1 MKNSLKIAILGIAAG
16 SVLSFSSCT
25 GSTPSV
31 PKTNI
36 KNSVD
41 SLSYA
46 IGVAQTQGIEMY
58 LQQQGIEKEQYSEL
72 VKGILEGANINSKD
86 PKTNA
91 YEFGRN
97 MGTMV
102 TNQILVGANQHFFGE
117 DSTKQI
123 NKSQFLAAFTS
134 SLLGKDLAISQEEAP
149 KMVEAMEA
157 QLKAE
162 QFKEVKAANA
172 AFLQENKGK
181 EGVVTLPSGMQYK
194 VITEGTGEKPSATDK
209 VKVHYVGTLIDGTEF
224 DSSVGRGTPFEFSL
238 TGGVIQGWIEAVQLM
253 PVGSKYIFYIPYDLA
268 YGANGNG
275 RISPFA
281 TLIFEIELLEIVK

>member
-1 MKNSLKIAILGIAAG
+1 MKNSLKITILGIAAG

-25 GSTPSV
+25 GSTPTM
-31 PKTNI
+31 PKANI

-58 LQQQGIEKEQYSEL
+58 LQQQGIEKEQYNEL
-72 VKGILEGANINSKD
+72 VKGILEGANVDNKD

-97 MGTMV
+97 MGTMIS
-102 TNQILVGANQHFFGE
+102 NQILMGANQHFFGE

-149 KMVEAMEA
+149 QLVEAIDAKIKEE
-157 QLKAE
+157 K
-162 QFKEVKAANA
+162 FKEVKAENA
-172 AFLQENKGK
+172 AFLAENKGK
-181 EGVVTLPSGMQYK
+181 EGVVTLPSGLQYK
-194 VITEGTGEKPSATDK
+194 VIEEGKGPKPAATDK
-209 VKVHYVGTLIDGTEF
+209 VKVHYVGTTIDGNEF

-238 TGGVIQGWIEAVQLM
+238 EGGVIKGWIEAVQLM

-268 YGANGNG
+268 YGAEGSG